1 MGCTPNQV
9 NRQHQDVSHLESNT
23 SNRQVYTTDS
33 NNLMYV
39 NIKKAQVYK
48 SKVDQDNDDKVEGN
62 KIRRAST
69 RNSYLQVNSPNK
81 VPKVKNSYSLR

>member
-9 NRQHQDVSHLESNT
+9 NRQNQDVSHLESNT

-39 NIKKAQVYK
+39 NIKKA
-48 SKVDQDNDDKVEGN
+48 
-62 KIRRAST
+62 
-69 RNSYLQVNSPNK
+69 
-81 VPKVKNSYSLR
+81 